1 MDYQPAAGT
10 LLDAG
15 CAGAVDLYRRS
26 VSAERIQDGGHRAP
40 LQLPPMRTAVAL
52 GSNLGDRLEN
62 LRAAR
67 REIIELDQIRPP
79 VLSSGIYETEPVDCE
94 PGASKFLNTV
104 IEFDFEGDPAQLLE
118 KLVRIEESLGRKRD
132 HPKNVSRKI
141 DIDLL
146 YCGDQQ
152 IDNERLQLPHLR
164 MHLRKFVLRPLADIH
179 PELVLPGQTRTVRE
193 LLAELKEPGVVVRL
207 ANNC

>member
-1 MDYQPAAGT
+1 
-10 LLDAG
+10 
-15 CAGAVDLYRRS
+15 
-26 VSAERIQDGGHRAP
+26 
-40 LQLPPMRTAVAL
+40 MRTAVAL
-52 GSNLGDRLEN
+52 GSNLGDRFEN

-67 REIIELDQIRPP
+67 RQIIELDRIRPP
-79 VLSSGIYETEPVDCE
+79 VLSSEIYETEPVDCE
-94 PGASKFLNTV
+94 PGAPKFLNTV

-152 IDNERLQLPHLR
+152 IDNERLQLPHPR
-164 MHLRKFVLRPLADIH
+164 MHLRKFVLQPLADIH